1 MAFLLVPSTPATE
14 VLKAHVAYSGVAFD
28 LVLLKRHYDD
38 PTAWERHVATDGAS
52 AAGSEIG
59 RVWVPGEVLSYG

>member
-1 MAFLLVPSTPATE
+1 M
-14 VLKAHVAYSGVAFD
+14 AYSGVAFD

-59 RVWVPGEVLSYG
+59 RVWVPGDLLSYG